1 MNDITIV
8 TAFFDIGRGNISTE
22 HYPSHLKRTT
32 NTYFEYFSYLATLD
46 NNMVIFT
53 EEKFKEKILM
63 MRKSKP
69 TTVICLN
76 IFKKFNHILAKIAD
90 IQSNHEFLSNISQEL
105 SKNIEYWNSQYVLV
119 TNLKT
124 YFVNYAI
131 NHTDINSPYV
141 AWVDFGYVRNKETLN
156 NIKQWRYPF
165 SKNKLNLFSIKK
177 HHVLNDEMDVLQA
190 IYQNNVYIIGG
201 SMVATSSIW
210 KKFKD
215 LVIQQQ
221 TYLLNNNIVDDDQGI
236 FMMCLYKQPELFQ
249 INYLGR
255 NQWFSLFKK
264 YDETS
269 RVSITEKIK
278 DHFGL

>member
-22 HYPSHLKRTT
+22 HYPSYLKRTT

-53 EEKFKEKILM
+53 EEKFKEKILT
-63 MRKSKP
+63 MRKSRP

-131 NHTDINSPYV
+131 I
-141 AWVDFGYVRNKETLN
+141 
-156 NIKQWRYPF
+156 
-165 SKNKLNLFSIKK
+165 
-177 HHVLNDEMDVLQA
+177 
-190 IYQNNVYIIGG
+190 
-201 SMVATSSIW
+201 
-210 KKFKD
+210 
-215 LVIQQQ
+215 
-221 TYLLNNNIVDDDQGI
+221 LL
-236 FMMCLYKQPELFQ
+236 MMTKVFL
-249 INYLGR
+249 
-255 NQWFSLFKK
+255 
-264 YDETS
+264 
-269 RVSITEKIK
+269 
-278 DHFGL
+278 